1 LVLATAAARRV
12 VMLVLAAMAWVEN
25 MATAISAADKNVTL
39 VICFL
44 HMVREAE
51 EARLLTMKCGE
62 GRGVQRQYLFTS
74 YQGCANNSVP
84 A

>member
-1 LVLATAAARRV
+1 MAAARRA

-51 EARLLTMKCGE
+51 EARLLHVKCTRAVVSKGNICS
-62 GRGVQRQYLFTS
+62 RAIKDVR
-74 YQGCANNSVP
+74 A